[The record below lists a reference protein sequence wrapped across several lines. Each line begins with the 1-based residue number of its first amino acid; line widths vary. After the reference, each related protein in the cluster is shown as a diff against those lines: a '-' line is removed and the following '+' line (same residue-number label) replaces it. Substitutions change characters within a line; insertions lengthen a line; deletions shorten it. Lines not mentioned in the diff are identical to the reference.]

1 MNLEQFLDT
10 LPEFAVDIK
19 LNAKN
24 FLNTTVLSKKQ
35 MLIILTACAFAGKN
49 KQFLEI
55 ALETAKNDL
64 TEVEINAAKI
74 SSTLMSMTN
83 IYYRFTH
90 LVSNEEYAKMP
101 AGLRMNAM
109 SPAKHGIEAIDFE
122 LASTAVSALNG
133 CGMCMD
139 SHEKT
144 LKKHG
149 VESNKIQETVKIAS
163 IVHALI
169 VLQGNQNN

>member
-1 MNLEQFLDT
+1 M
-10 LPEFAVDIK
+10 
-19 LNAKN
+19 
-24 FLNTTVLSKKQ
+24 
-35 MLIILTACAFAGKN
+35 
-49 KQFLEI
+49 
-55 ALETAKNDL
+55 
-64 TEVEINAAKI
+64 EINAAKI
-74 SSTLMSMTN
+74 SGTLMSMTN

-90 LVSNEEYAKMP
+90 LVSNEEYSKMP

-133 CGMCMD
+133 CGMCMY
-139 SHEKT
+139 SHEKI

-163 IVHALI
+163 TVHALI
-169 VLQGNQNN
+169 VLQSNQN